1 MKLKEIS
8 DQELEKS
15 VSDFLAKLAKKR
27 ERNHKQLERA
37 HSFFQKNDINEFIL
51 KVVKKYESNAYKNR
65 WLNRNIEPENSLY
78 WFLLSYAHKYG
89 QNCNEEDWDN
99 YSNEFTTEMVGIGNY
114 LIMRMDGQGSHVQI
128 FEKSTANRAKSR

>member
-27 ERNHKQLERA
+27 ERHHKQLERA
-37 HSFFQKNDINEFIL
+37 HSFFQENNINEFIS
-51 KVVKKYESNAYKNR
+51 KVIKKYESKRYKNR

-89 QNCNEEDWDN
+89 QKCSEEEWDK
-99 YSNEFTTEMVGIGNY
+99 YSNEFTTEMVSISNY
-114 LIMRMDGQGSHVQI
+114 IIMRMDGQGSCVQI
-128 FEKSTANRAKSR
+128 FVKSTVNRAESR

>member
-27 ERNHKQLERA
+27 ELHQKQLERV
-37 HSFFQKNDINEFIL
+37 HSFFQENDINEFIFQ
-51 KVVKKYESNAYKNR
+51 VIKKYESNAYKNR

-78 WFLLSYAHKYG
+78 SFLLSYAHKYG
-89 QNCNEEDWDN
+89 QKCSEKEWDK
-99 YSNEFTTEMVGIGNY
+99 YSNEFTTEMVNIGNY
-114 LIMRMDGQGSHVQI
+114 LIMRMDGQGSCVQI
-128 FEKSTANRAKSR
+128 FEKSTANRAESR

>member
-27 ERNHKQLERA
+27 ELHHKQLERA
-37 HSFFQKNDINEFIL
+37 HSFFQKNDINEFTS
-51 KVVKKYESNAYKNR
+51 KVIKKYESNAYKNR
-65 WLNRNIEPENSLY
+65 WLNRNIEPENFLC

-89 QNCNEEDWDN
+89 EKCSQEDWDS
-99 YSNEFTTEMVGIGNY
+99 YSNEFTTELVNVGNY
-114 LIMRMDGQGSHVQI
+114 VIMRIDGQGSHVQI